1 MSKELKAALIT
12 SAILLT
18 VFLWIILLM
27 QFGALAIKIPVV
39 LLAALTIPYVIYN
52 IVLSELKRY
61 A

>member
-1 MSKELKAALIT
+1 VSKELKAALIT